1 MGPVIGV
8 VLILAIA
15 LLTRRL
21 VALVGGR
28 ALARAE
34 SAQAAV
40 TENQRTPA
48 QMKARPRAVWRLER
62 RVGGTMPRIGDRA
75 GIDALH
81 ADWCRA
87 TAAAPRR
94 AALDVLAD
102 LLAARG
108 TSIAPSELR
117 FAFADVADP
126 AALGRDGFRAHA
138 VPVLADESLRRQEA
152 FSYLAGGAAA
162 MTVATLA
169 ERLAALDVPEAGALV
184 AELDRDGD
192 GQVSVA
198 DIEHALAMAPPP
210 AYRATHVE
218 AARLGALPPATATGA
233 RPASPAPA
241 RPAEGGGLSAMHLQT
256 GFFRLV
262 QGAAYR
268 SFRESYSAHSETH
281 LRARD
286 LPYTIRDFRRFVE
299 AAVRFYTCLGV
310 VEGEAALAE
319 FAALAGS
326 VDTACAELDA
336 RIADWPEV
344 AVTPEMAAAE
354 AAIAEARA
362 AEADHR
368 RHLGAA
374 LEMALVMRLHGVA
387 PDRMHPELL
396 TRHELNRLRHREL
409 AAEHHS
415 APTTCGTGPDDW
427 LAAWTA
433 VLTDGDGSR
442 QDGAIMP
449 VRFWYETFM
458 PRLLRCASIRSDS
471 DLAALEAE
479 GEAALAAWHAQT
491 AQSGAFDRYAADLRD
506 GFAACPL
513 PVKRALKQA
522 WRLTAPYLEGI
533 EKRRERAEFGRDSG
547 ALSQYVA
554 FVDAYLG
561 RTDVRDAQMRVS
573 FPYYIGPAVWGF
585 LHGAAEIVEGMPAPR
600 RAEAIAAFKAFFR
613 AFATMYPCPYCRY
626 HLNRFVVGNGE
637 TAFYPVE
644 FLFLGQRADRAPLDI
659 GLDDRLATIS
669 ADRPGSLR
677 LFVWKLH
684 NAVSSSIARTE
695 AWYHREEDAFYTT
708 RHWPGFEAELA
719 RVRAH
724 GHQSLSV
731 ERVAALYAIAKPVA
745 HLATLR
751 DEVVHALDAGDAEAV
766 ARLAGAAAPRIA
778 ALEAALEETGVLTE
792 SYRLDPDRGESAPVA
807 VTESEVAFARSGL
820 FTER

>member
-1 MGPVIGV
+1 MPK
-8 VLILAIA
+8 IA
-15 LLTRRL
+15 
-21 VALVGGR
+21 
-28 ALARAE
+28 
-34 SAQAAV
+34 
-40 TENQRTPA
+40 
-48 QMKARPRAVWRLER
+48 
-62 RVGGTMPRIGDRA
+62 DRG
-75 GIDALH
+75 GIDALY

-87 TAAAPRR
+87 AAAAPRR
-94 AALDVLAD
+94 AALDVLSD

-126 AALGRDGFRAHA
+126 GALGRDGFRAHA
-138 VPVLADESLRRQEA
+138 VPVLADGALRRDEA
-152 FSYLAGGAAA
+152 FSYLAGGAGVIE
-162 MTVATLA
+162 VARLA
-169 ERLAALDVPEAGALV
+169 ERLAALDVPDAGALV

-192 GQVSVA
+192 GKVTGA
-198 DIEHALAMAPPP
+198 DIERALAAAPPP

-218 AARLGALPPATATGA
+218 PSRLG
-233 RPASPAPA
+233 RPAPA
-241 RPAEGGGLSAMHLQT
+241 TGPGVRPPSSDPARPTESGGLSAIHLQT
-256 GFFRLV
+256 GFFRLL

-286 LPYTIRDFRRFVE
+286 LPYTIRDFRRFVG
-299 AAVRFYTCLGV
+299 AAARLYTCLGV

-319 FAALAGS
+319 FAALVDA

-336 RIADWPEV
+336 RIAGWPEV

-362 AEADHR
+362 TEADHR

-387 PDRMHPELL
+387 PDRMHPEIL

-409 AAEHHS
+409 ATEHHC
-415 APTTCGTGPDDW
+415 APATGGTGPEDW

-442 QDGAIMP
+442 PDGAIMP

-458 PRLLRCASIRSDS
+458 PRLLRCASIRSDA
-471 DLAALEAE
+471 DLAALEDE
-479 GEAALAAWHAQT
+479 GEAALAAWHART
-491 AQSGAFDRYAADLRD
+491 AQSGAFDRYAGDLRD
-506 GFAACPL
+506 GFATCPL

-561 RTDVRDAQMRVS
+561 RTDVRDAEMRVS

-600 RAEAIAAFKAFFR
+600 RAEAVEAFKAFFR
-613 AFATMYPCPYCRY
+613 AFTKMYPCPYCRY
-626 HLNRFVVGNGE
+626 HLNRFVVGNTE

-644 FLFLGQRADRAPLDI
+644 FLLLGQRADCAPLDI

-684 NAVSSSIARTE
+684 NAVSSSITRTE
-695 AWYHREEDAFYTT
+695 AWYHREDDAFYTT

-724 GHQSLSV
+724 GHESLTV

-751 DEVVHALDAGDAEAV
+751 DEVLRALEGSDADEV
-766 ARLAGAAAPRIA
+766 ARLAKAAGPRIA
-778 ALEAALEETGVLTE
+778 ALEAAVEETGLLTE
-792 SYRLDPDRGESAPVA
+792 SYRFERELADAAPVA
-807 VTESEVAFARSGL
+807 VTESEEAFARSGL